1 MKALDEHIRSG
12 GKKSFVEDVRYRHK
26 DGSTVIVTCQGRVI
40 EFDEKGA
47 PLRLLGIHTDVTANR
62 LRTRAALERKV
73 TDYLAHE
80 VRNPLTSAVGATRC
94 IHEALG
100 AARWPAAVDGSGS
113 GGGGNSNAKMLSLE
127 TYRDNGNSL
136 RGNVYRIDGKVEET
150 LRWTP
155 DRGRLISFEAS
166 DTMISIPVPV
176 RVPEDFSNINIERGA
191 EMSMV
196 VRIDREGTLVVESI
210 D

>member
-1 MKALDEHIRSG
+1 MPRRASSGINVGQIVGVAFAILAFFVIAALLFKLIAGD
-12 GKKSFVEDVRYRHK
+12 
-26 DGSTVIVTCQGRVI
+26 
-40 EFDEKGA
+40 
-47 PLRLLGIHTDVTANR
+47 LLG
-62 LRTRAALERKV
+62 
-73 TDYLAHE
+73 
-80 VRNPLTSAVGATRC
+80 
-94 IHEALG
+94 
-100 AARWPAAVDGSGS
+100 GS
-113 GGGGNSNAKMLSLE
+113 GGGGGSSNSNAKMLSLE

-155 DRGRLISFEAS
+155 DRGRLISFEAT